1 MSLAIVSNRAA
12 DVAHRH
18 LAMNDMAATFSLA
31 KLSSGSRV
39 VAAKDDAAALAIGMR
54 LSAEV
59 GGLKQASI
67 NAGQAISMMQIADG
81 ALGKISDILN
91 RMKSLSVQ
99 AGSDQLSSTER
110 GFLDTEYVQLR
121 SEIDRIASDTEF
133 NGNALLVGSS
143 AVTITTGSGGSANV
157 GIDDGLGLAKFGNSH
172 SVATTAETYT
182 IVYATTSNKFA
193 VKKGTTAQASAA
205 VTSAP
210 AVGSTTD
217 VYFSEFDLT
226 LTLNSY
232 FDPGTAI
239 TSSNTLDATASA
251 ANTISFT
258 FKVGTG
264 TTAAKDEIAVTL
276 NKATSTALGAATST
290 TFDSGDLTTKGNT
303 DTASAAVSSVIDKVN
318 DYRAT
323 VGANQNRL
331 EFASANL
338 ATAIENSEAAR
349 SALLDLD
356 VAQEMSVFT
365 GKQILVQAGVSML
378 AQANLLPQNLLR
390 LFG

>member
-91 RMKSLSVQ
+91 RMKALSVQ

-121 SEIDRIASDTEF
+121 SEIDRISSDTEF
-133 NGNALLVGSS
+133 NGNALLNGSNSVAISAVGSNIGT
-143 AVTITTGSGGSANV
+143 AGGVIA
-157 GIDDGLGLAKFGNSH
+157 IKFGNSNDV
-172 SVATTAETYT
+172 STTGETFTVTYDATADKAMIT
-182 IVYATTSNKFA
+182 
-193 VKKGTTAQASAA
+193 KGATAQMSGDLS
-205 VTSAP
+205 SAP
-210 AVGSTTD
+210 PTGQTTD
-217 VYFSEFDLT
+217 LYFSEFDLT
-226 LTLNSY
+226 ITLGS
-232 FDPGTAI
+232 TADL
-239 TSSNTLDATASA
+239 SVDLVANNTFVGTASA

-258 FKVGTG
+258 YKVGTG

-290 TFDSGDLTTKGNT
+290 TFDSGDLTTKGNA
-303 DTASAAVSSVIDKVN
+303 DTASTAVSSVIDKVN
-318 DYRAT
+318 DYRTT

-338 ATAIENSEAAR
+338 ATAIETARPRGAR
-349 SALLDLD
+349 S
-356 VAQEMSVFT
+356 ST
-365 GKQILVQAGVSML
+365 STW
-378 AQANLLPQNLLR
+378 R
-390 LFG
+390 RR

>member
-18 LAMNDMAATFSLA
+18 LVMNDMAATFSLA

-91 RMKSLSVQ
+91 RMKALSVQ

-121 SEIDRIASDTEF
+121 SEIDRISSDTEF
-133 NGNALLVGSS
+133 NGNALLNGSNSVAISAVGSNIGT
-143 AVTITTGSGGSANV
+143 AGGVIA
-157 GIDDGLGLAKFGNSH
+157 IKFGNSNDV
-172 SVATTAETYT
+172 STTGETFTVTYDATADKAMIT
-182 IVYATTSNKFA
+182 
-193 VKKGTTAQASAA
+193 KGTTAQMSGDLS
-205 VTSAP
+205 SAP
-210 AVGSTTD
+210 LTGQTTD
-217 VYFSEFDLT
+217 LYFSEFNLTITLGSTADLSVD
-226 LTLNSY
+226 LVAN
-232 FDPGTAI
+232 
-239 TSSNTLDATASA
+239 NTFVGTASA

-258 FKVGTG
+258 YKVGTG

-290 TFDSGDLTTKGNT
+290 TFDSGDLTTKGNA
-303 DTASAAVSSVIDKVN
+303 DTASTAVSSVIDKVN

-365 GKQILVQAGVSML
+365 SKQILVQAGVSML

-390 LFG
+390 LFR